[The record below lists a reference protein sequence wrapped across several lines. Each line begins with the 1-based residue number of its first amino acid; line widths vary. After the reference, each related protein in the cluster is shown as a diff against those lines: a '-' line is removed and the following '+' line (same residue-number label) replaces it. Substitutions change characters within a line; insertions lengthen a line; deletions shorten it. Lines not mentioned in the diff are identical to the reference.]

1 MRKII
6 QEDMFPIFYTVGLD
20 SAYHYFIHIVG
31 SRLKLFASIQ
41 TKSIPL
47 DSNFWSLVVL

>member
-20 SAYHYFIHIVG
+20 SAYHYFIHVVG
-31 SRLKLFASIQ
+31 SLF
-41 TKSIPL
+41 KFFV
-47 DSNFWSLVVL
+47 SN